1 MAKAKSAIPEGFHT
15 VTPVLTLDDARA
27 AIDWYKQALGA
38 VEVSSHL
45 GPDGKIMHG
54 EFRIGGSPIMYHD
67 AMMGFKGP
75 KALGGSPA
83 NLWLYVED
91 SDSLFKRAVEAGGQV
106 GMPFGDQ
113 FWGDRC
119 GSIVDPFGLTW
130 TIATRKEDLNE
141 DELMQRQDEFM
152 QQMAGQGQ
160 GSA

>member
-1 MAKAKSAIPEGFHT
+1 MAKAKSAIPEGFHP
-15 VTPVLTLDDARA
+15 VTPVLTLDDARS
-27 AIDWYKQALGA
+27 AIEWYKKALGA
-38 VEVSSHL
+38 VEVGSHP
-45 GPDGKIMHG
+45 GPDGKIMHA
-54 EFRIGGSPIMYHD
+54 EIRIDGSPIMLHD

-75 KALGGSPA
+75 KELGGSPG

-119 GSIVDPFGLTW
+119 GSITDPFGFSW

-141 DELMQRQDEFM
+141 EELMERQDAMFKE
-152 QQMAGQGQ
+152 MAGQSQNG
-160 GSA
+160 

>member
-15 VTPVLTLDDARA
+15 VTPVLTLDDARP
-27 AIDWYKQALGA
+27 AIEWYKKALGA
-38 VEVSSHL
+38 VEVSSHP

-54 EFRIGGSPIMYHD
+54 QIRIGGSPIMYHD

-83 NLWLYVED
+83 SLWLYVED
-91 SDSLFKRAVEAGGQV
+91 SDSLFNRAVEAGGQV

-119 GSIVDPFGLTW
+119 GSFTDPFGFTW

-141 DELMQRQDEFM
+141 DELMQRQDAMFKE
-152 QQMAGQGQ
+152 MAGQSQPG
-160 GSA
+160 

>member
-15 VTPVLTLDDARA
+15 VTPVLCLDDARA
-27 AIDWYKQALGA
+27 AVDWYKRALGA
-38 VEVSSHL
+38 VEVSSHD

-54 EFRIGGSPIMYHD
+54 EFRIGGSPVMYHD

-75 KALGGSPA
+75 KELGGSPA
-83 NLWLYVED
+83 SLWLYVED
-91 SDSLFKRAVEAGGQV
+91 SDSLFNRAVEAGGQV

-119 GSIVDPFGLTW
+119 GSVTDPFGYSW

-141 DELMQRQDEFM
+141 EELQQRQAELF
-152 QQMAGQGQ
+152 QQMAGQ
-160 GSA
+160 SST